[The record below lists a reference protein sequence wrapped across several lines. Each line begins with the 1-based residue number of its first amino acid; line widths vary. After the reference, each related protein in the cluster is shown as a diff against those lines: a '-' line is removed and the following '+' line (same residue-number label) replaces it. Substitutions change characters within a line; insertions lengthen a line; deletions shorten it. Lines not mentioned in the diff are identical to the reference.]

1 MLLLAIDAPF
11 FCKRADSLDWVA
23 CARVLYG
30 SAVVMTGLVIF
41 SPIYRAR
48 QEVVQRGRPTS
59 RPTTD
64 ELLDVK
70 F

>member
-1 MLLLAIDAPF
+1 MLLLASGLG
-11 FCKRADSLDWVA
+11 SLRTRSL
-23 CARVLYG
+23 RVG
-30 SAVVMTGLVIF
+30 RVMTGLVIF
-41 SPIYRAR
+41 SLIYRAR

-64 ELLDVK
+64 EQLDVK